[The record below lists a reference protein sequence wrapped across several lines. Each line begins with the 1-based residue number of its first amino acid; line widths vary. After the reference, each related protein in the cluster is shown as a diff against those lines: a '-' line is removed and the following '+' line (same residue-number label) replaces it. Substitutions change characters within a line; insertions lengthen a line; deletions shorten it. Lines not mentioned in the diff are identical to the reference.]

1 MVAALNAAGE
11 VAKNGGSADAWA
23 AAASMAIDTYFRTG
37 TAVNSVSGVTVPWA

>member
-11 VAKNGGSADAWA
+11 VAKNGGGAEAWA